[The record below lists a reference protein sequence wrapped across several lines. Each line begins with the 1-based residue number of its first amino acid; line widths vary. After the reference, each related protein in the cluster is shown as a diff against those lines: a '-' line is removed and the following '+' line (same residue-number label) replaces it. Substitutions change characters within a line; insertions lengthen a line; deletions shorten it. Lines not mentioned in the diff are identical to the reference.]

1 MVLVYCKKIKESIW
15 ALNQMKDRHN
25 SQSKFYKALI
35 DEDFEEFAALGISA
49 VNNQEEV
56 DLSDHCFRSID
67 FRKFDLSELK
77 INFNGCYFNAADLRG
92 QDLSNCSLNTAS
104 FHNARVSGVLF
115 PVQMHPSEIDLSIVR
130 GTRVRYKNK

>member
-1 MVLVYCKKIKESIW
+1 MDK
-15 ALNQMKDRHN
+15 MKDRHN

-35 DEDFEEFAALGISA
+35 NEDFEEFAVMGIAS
-49 VNNQEEV
+49 VNKQETI
-56 DLSDHCFRSID
+56 DLSNHCFRSID

-115 PVQMHPSEIDLSIVR
+115 PVEMHPSEIDLSIVR
-130 GTRVRYKNK
+130 GTRVRYKEE